1 MDVADFER
9 RARNPSLS
17 REELETLKVNALAKG
32 NREFASI
39 AEEVLIERFP
49 ATSKK
54 GGGATP
60 TTAVFLG
67 RNEDFPSGRDAY
79 LWLIQRF
86 REHHPNLLESQ
97 ERWHQR
103 AFRSVKRKYFAKS
116 PEALFAPGSKLASQ
130 NGNYAELTE
139 GWFANANLNHQQK
152 FDILLRL
159 AGICQLQYPD
169 QWDFQVAGATRDL
182 AEFQK
187 QVKLGQALLKELQLL

>member
-1 MDVADFER
+1 MDSADFER

-17 REELETLKVNALAKG
+17 REELETLKVNALEKG
-32 NREFASI
+32 NREFAGI
-39 AEEVLIERFP
+39 VQTVLVERFP

-60 TTAVFLG
+60 TTAVFLA
-67 RNEDFPSGRDAY
+67 RTEDFPSGRDAY

-86 REHHPNLLESQ
+86 RKHHPSLLENQ

-103 AFRSVKRKYFAKS
+103 AFRGVERMYFAKS
-116 PEALFAPGSKLASQ
+116 QEALFPPGSKLASQ
-130 NGNYAELTE
+130 GGNYAQLTE
-139 GWFANANLNHQQK
+139 GWFANTNLNHQQK
-152 FDILLRL
+152 FGILLRL

-169 QWDFQVAGATRDL
+169 QWDFQVTGATRNL

-187 QVKLGQALLKELQLL
+187 QVRLGQELLEELRRL

>member
-1 MDVADFER
+1 MDAADFER

-17 REELETLKVNALAKG
+17 REELETLKVNALEKG
-32 NREFASI
+32 NGEFASI
-39 AEEVLIERFP
+39 AQEVLIERFP
-49 ATSKK
+49 ANSKK
-54 GGGATP
+54 GGGATA
-60 TTAVFLG
+60 TTAIFLT
-67 RNEDFPSGRDAY
+67 RTEDFPSGKDAY

-103 AFRSVKRKYFAKS
+103 AFHGVKRMYFAKS
-116 PEALFAPGSKLASQ
+116 QEALFPPGSKLPSQ
-130 NGNYAELTE
+130 SGSYAQLTE
-139 GWFANANLNHQQK
+139 GWFANINLNHQQK

-169 QWDFQVAGATRDL
+169 QWDFQVTGATRNL

-187 QVKLGQALLKELQLL
+187 QVKLGQELLEELQKL